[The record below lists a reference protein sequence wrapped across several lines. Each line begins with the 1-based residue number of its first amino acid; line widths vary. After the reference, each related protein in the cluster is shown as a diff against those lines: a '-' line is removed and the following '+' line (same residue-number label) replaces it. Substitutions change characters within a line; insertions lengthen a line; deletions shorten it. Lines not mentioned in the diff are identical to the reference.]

1 MKPASFE
8 YARPETLDEALSLMA
23 EHGDRALPLA
33 GGQSLVPLMNLRLA
47 QPAMLVDLNGLSEL
61 ARVENRSDGLA
72 LGALTRQRELERSRV
87 VAASHPILAAAATYI
102 GTIQTRN
109 RGTVGGSLA
118 HADPSAELPVVMLAC
133 GATITLA
140 GHSGT
145 RAVPAAELFLGPFQT
160 ARRADE
166 LVVDIVVPP
175 HRAWAFREAV
185 SPARAPATVAVAV
198 VETND
203 GRLVRAVCGVR
214 DRPILMDSDDQ
225 LAHDYRGSVAR
236 ELLMRAEQDLAAVA

>member
-8 YARPETLDEALSLMA
+8 YARPDTLEQALSLLA

-61 ARVENRSDGLA
+61 ARVARRSDGLA
-72 LGALTRQRELERSRV
+72 LGALTRQRELERSPV
-87 VAASHPILAAAATYI
+87 VAASYPILAAAANYI

-118 HADPSAELPVVMLAC
+118 HADPSAELPMVMLAC
-133 GATITLA
+133 GATIALA
-140 GHSGT
+140 GPGGT
-145 RAVPAAELFLGPFQT
+145 RAVPAAEFFLGPFRT
-160 ARRADE
+160 ARRPDE
-166 LVVDIVVPP
+166 LVVEIVVPP
-175 HRAWAFREAV
+175 HRAWGFREAV

-198 VETND
+198 VETSD
-203 GRLVRAVCGVR
+203 GRRVRAVCGVG
-214 DRPILMDSDDQ
+214 DRPILVDSADQ
-225 LAHDYRGSVAR
+225 LGHDYRGSVAR
-236 ELLMRAEQDLAAVA
+236 ELLLRAERDLAAAA